1 MNSAC
6 DRHWLLT
13 WTTYGTWLPG
23 DERGFVSPVAQQ
35 RGKRVVH
42 NVPGSHCDRDMPGL
56 RKTSERLLKAPLVYL
71 RLPHAQA
78 LFAQFQETAAHRVW
92 TPIATAIMRAHIHLF
107 VGVPGDPDPEEL
119 LRDFKAYGSRALN
132 RQFSRPKSG
141 TWWTESGSKRLK
153 RTEEAIVKAVR
164 YVAGQ
169 ENPLLVWVQPDWRWV
184 LAQA

>member
-23 DERGFVSPVAQQ
+23 DERGFVSPVPQE
-35 RGKRVVH
+35 RGKRILH
-42 NVPGSHCDRDMPGL
+42 NVRGSQYDQDIPRL
-56 RKTSERLLKAPLVYL
+56 RKESRRLLKGPPVFLQ
-71 RLPHAQA
+71 LPHAEV
-78 LFAQFQETAAHRVW
+78 LLAQFQETSAHRFW
-92 TPIATAIMRAHIHLF
+92 TPIAVAVMRAHIHVF
-107 VGVPGDPDPEEL
+107 VGVPGDPDPEDL

-141 TWWTESGSKRLK
+141 TWWTESGSKRVK
-153 RTEEAIVKAVR
+153 RTEDSMVKAVR

-169 ENPLLVWVQPDWRWV
+169 ENPLLVWVHPDWRWA